1 MPVTRRQ
8 FIVLGQSLVAASLL
22 PTRLLAASGTTN
34 NSGESLSFNNIS
46 GENFLPFVNSS
57 FAIRSSNVWLRLLS
71 VEDLSQKN
79 SNGSAL
85 MPKNLKNPPPQVA
98 SFALHFQGTGEA
110 LTQGTYELEHHSLG
124 KLSLFLVP
132 SGKTTYMAIISH
144 FVNFVPTSYPRAIKS
159 KAQAPA
165 EAERES
171 Q

>member
-34 NSGESLSFNNIS
+34 NNGQSLSLDTLS
-46 GENFLPFVNSS
+46 KADFLHSVNSS
-57 FAIRSSNVWLRLLS
+57 FAVRSSNVWLRLLS
-71 VEDLSQKN
+71 VEESTPKN
-79 SNGSAL
+79 SDTMAL
-85 MPKNLKNPPPQVA
+85 MPRPPKTPAPQVA

-124 KLSLFLVP
+124 KFSLFLVP
-132 SGKTTYMAIISH
+132 SGKTTYMAVINH
-144 FVNFVPTSYPRAIKS
+144 FVNFVPTSYPRAIRS
-159 KAQAPA
+159 KAQAA
-165 EAERES
+165 TAAERES